1 MPALGMDHALST
13 AAPYNATLEVTKAA
27 LLNASF
33 SNETLVLSSAAAAA
47 GLANLTGNLTGEL
60 VMPGGGGGDVSC
72 PWDPRGGGNC
82 SWPDAGLAPGN
93 ESSLEASRLPADAQ
107 QPAEKV
113 YWALMLVILPFLAVF
128 GNILIILS
136 VYKER
141 SLQTA
146 TNYFIVSLAFADLLV
161 AAAVM
166 PFAVYVLVN
175 VDWELSETLCDFYI
189 AVDVTCSTAS
199 IFNLVAISIDRFIAV
214 TQPIKYSKHKNSKR
228 VALTIVIVW
237 VVSAA
242 IGSPIMLGLNTSPQ
256 RVPHLCIFYN
266 SDFILYSSL
275 SSFYIPCLVMVFL
288 YYKIFRVIH
297 ERARK
302 AVAKKEA
309 RLKGLVLEG
318 GPPPIANNTVHRGAV
333 MLTTGGGTGGGAAG
347 AQPIQASQPP
357 PGDNRNGSKSLQ
369 VSSVAPEPDP
379 LTANTGSGSQ
389 PDEDDF
395 DDLPTEAGGD
405 KWAECDEE
413 EASFLAAHSATSG
426 SDPSSQ
432 AAHNRNHDSGYVDSN
447 VDEVH
452 FPRQERSNKE
462 SKKNGAVMPLL
473 TVSVVG
479 GPTMGGCVEDGQ
491 ARKKSRFN
499 LGRKH
504 KSSRKKR
511 EKASAKR
518 ERKATKTLAIVLGV
532 FLICWVPF
540 FTCNVVD
547 AVCMKLQS
555 QDCHLGVTVF
565 LLTTW
570 LGYVNSCV
578 NPVIYT
584 IFNPEFRKAFKKILM
599 EPMK

>member
-1 MPALGMDHALST
+1 MDQPSTPMPPST
-13 AAPYNATLEVTKAA
+13 TTRAAATTAA
-27 LLNASF
+27 LLNASL
-33 SNETLVLSSAAAAA
+33 SNDTLSSVLAN
-47 GLANLTGNLTGEL
+47 LTANLTGNW
-60 VMPGGGGGDVSC
+60 PGDLWVT
-72 PWDPRGGGNC
+72 
-82 SWPDAGLAPGN
+82 DASNGSSLRVPGN
-93 ESSLEASRLPADAQ
+93 DSSLDASRPSAEEQ
-107 QPAEKV
+107 QPQEKV

-175 VDWELSETLCDFYI
+175 VNWELSETLCDFYI

-242 IGSPIMLGLNTSPQ
+242 IGSPIMLGLNTSPERQ
-256 RVPHLCIFYN
+256 PHLCIFYN

-318 GPPPIANNTVHRGAV
+318 GPQPNSARAAA
-333 MLTTGGGTGGGAAG
+333 GGGALGAG
-347 AQPIQASQPP
+347 DDAAGPPAQGQPRP
-357 PGDNRNGSKSLQ
+357 ADRNGNKGLQ
-369 VSSVAPEPDP
+369 VGCGVPETDP

-389 PDEDDF
+389 PDEDEF
-395 DDLPTEAGGD
+395 DDLPTEAAGD
-405 KWAECDEE
+405 KSPDFDE
-413 EASFLAAHSATSG
+413 EASFLSPHTPASVSDPAAHVG
-426 SDPSSQ
+426 
-432 AAHNRNHDSGYVDSN
+432 HNGNHDSGYVASN
-447 VDEVH
+447 VEETQ
-452 FPRQERSNKE
+452 FPRQAHVIKE
-462 SKKNGAVMPLL
+462 SSKKNGSVVPLL

-479 GPTMGGCVEDGQ
+479 GPPMGGGCEDGD
-491 ARKKSRFN
+491 AATRNKKSRFN

-540 FTCNVVD
+540 FTCNVVN

-555 QDCHLGVTVF
+555 TDCLGVTVF

-584 IFNPEFRKAFKKILM
+584 IFNPEFRKAFEKILI
-599 EPMK
+599 EPIK

>member
-1 MPALGMDHALST
+1 MPPYGMDQSTTSGPPSNTTRATATT
-13 AAPYNATLEVTKAA
+13 AAPTAA
-27 LLNASF
+27 LLNASL
-33 SNETLVLSSAAAAA
+33 SNETLSSVAVELAN
-47 GLANLTGNLTGEL
+47 LTANLTGNLTGNWS
-60 VMPGGGGGDVSC
+60 GDLAATGVGC
-72 PWDPRGGGNC
+72 AWDHRSGRNC
-82 SWPDAGLAPGN
+82 SWLDARLPGN
-93 ESSLEASRLPADAQ
+93 ESSLDASRLPGEDQ

-242 IGSPIMLGLNTSPQ
+242 IGSPIMLGLNTSPE

-318 GPPPIANNTVHRGAV
+318 GPQPNSAR
-333 MLTTGGGTGGGAAG
+333 TTGVLVAGGGAGAG
-347 AQPIQASQPP
+347 DAAGPALQGQPRPA
-357 PGDNRNGSKSLQ
+357 DRNGNKGLQ
-369 VSSVAPEPDP
+369 VGCGVPETDP

-389 PDEDDF
+389 PDEDEF
-395 DDLPTEAGGD
+395 DDLPTEAAGD
-405 KWAECDEE
+405 KSPDFDE
-413 EASFLAAHSATSG
+413 EASFLSPHTGASV
-426 SDPSSQ
+426 SDPASHVG
-432 AAHNRNHDSGYVDSN
+432 HNGNHDSGYVASN
-447 VDEVH
+447 VEETQ
-452 FPRQERSNKE
+452 FPRQAHVIKE
-462 SKKNGAVMPLL
+462 SKKNGSVVPLL

-479 GPTMGGCVEDGQ
+479 GPPMGGGCEDGD
-491 ARKKSRFN
+491 AATRNKKSRFN

-555 QDCHLGVTVF
+555 TDCHLGVTVF

-599 EPMK
+599 EPVK

>member
-1 MPALGMDHALST
+1 MDHSLTT
-13 AAPYNATLEVTKAA
+13 ATPYNAALEAAAAA
-27 LLNASF
+27 LLNASLQ
-33 SNETLVLSSAAAAA
+33 NDTLVMTSAAAD
-47 GLANLTGNLTGEL
+47 LANSTGNWTGDL
-60 VMPGGGGGDVSC
+60 VVSMAGGVNCSWDARGGGG
-72 PWDPRGGGNC
+72 RNC
-82 SWPDAGLAPGN
+82 SWL
-93 ESSLEASRLPADAQ
+93 ESSTEASRLPAAEEQ
-107 QPAEKV
+107 HPAEKV
-113 YWALMLVILPFLAVF
+113 YWALTLVILPFLAVF

-318 GPPPIANNTVHRGAV
+318 GPPPIANTNNATHRG
-333 MLTTGGGTGGGAAG
+333 GGLVGAGNGNGTAAG
-347 AQPIQASQPP
+347 VQTTQGGQLRLADS
-357 PGDNRNGSKSLQ
+357 RNGNKSLQ
-369 VSSVAPEPDP
+369 VSCVVADP

-389 PDEDDF
+389 PDEDEF

-405 KWAECDEE
+405 KWADCDEE
-413 EASFLAAHSATSG
+413 DASFLAAHTGTSG
-426 SDPSSQ
+426 GDLPSHVS
-432 AAHNRNHDSGYVDSN
+432 HNRNHDSGYVDSN
-447 VDEVH
+447 VDEAH
-452 FPRQERSNKE
+452 FPRQEHLNKE
-462 SKKNGAVMPLL
+462 SKKNGTVMPLL
-473 TVSVVG
+473 TVSVVSGPQMGSG
-479 GPTMGGCVEDGQ
+479 GGGIEASQ

-555 QDCHLGVTVF
+555 NDCHLGVTVF

>member
-1 MPALGMDHALST
+1 MPPSGMDQSST
-13 AAPYNATLEVTKAA
+13 PVPPSTTTRAAATTAA
-27 LLNASF
+27 LLNASL
-33 SNETLVLSSAAAAA
+33 SNDTLSSVAAE
-47 GLANLTGNLTGEL
+47 LANLTANITGNLTGNWS
-60 VMPGGGGGDVSC
+60 GDFSVSGVGC
-72 PWDPRGGGNC
+72 AWDHRHGHNC
-82 SWPDAGLAPGN
+82 SWPEAKFPGN
-93 ESSLEASRLPADAQ
+93 ESSPDASRLPAEEQ

-309 RLKGLVLEG
+309 RLKGLVLQG
-318 GPPPIANNTVHRGAV
+318 APPPQSNSNAAAAAGDAAAGPPALQG
-333 MLTTGGGTGGGAAG
+333 
-347 AQPIQASQPP
+347 QPRPP
-357 PGDNRNGSKSLQ
+357 ADRNGKGLQ
-369 VSSVAPEPDP
+369 VGCGVPETDP

-389 PDEDDF
+389 PDEDEF
-395 DDLPTEAGGD
+395 DDLPTEAAGD
-405 KWAECDEE
+405 KSPDFDE
-413 EASFLAAHSATSG
+413 EASFLSAHAPASVSDPAAHVG
-426 SDPSSQ
+426 
-432 AAHNRNHDSGYVDSN
+432 HNGNHDSGYVASN
-447 VDEVH
+447 VEETQ
-452 FPRQERSNKE
+452 FPRQAHVIKE
-462 SKKNGAVMPLL
+462 SSKKNGSVVPLL

-479 GPTMGGCVEDGQ
+479 GPPIGGGREDGD
-491 ARKKSRFN
+491 AATRNKKSRFN

-555 QDCHLGVTVF
+555 TDCHLGVTVF

-599 EPMK
+599 EPVK

>member
-1 MPALGMDHALST
+1 M
-13 AAPYNATLEVTKAA
+13 
-27 LLNASF
+27 
-33 SNETLVLSSAAAAA
+33 
-47 GLANLTGNLTGEL
+47 
-60 VMPGGGGGDVSC
+60 
-72 PWDPRGGGNC
+72 
-82 SWPDAGLAPGN
+82 
-93 ESSLEASRLPADAQ
+93 
-107 QPAEKV
+107 
-113 YWALMLVILPFLAVF
+113 
-128 GNILIILS
+128 
-136 VYKER
+136 
-141 SLQTA
+141 
-146 TNYFIVSLAFADLLV
+146 
-161 AAAVM
+161 
-166 PFAVYVLVN
+166 VN

-302 AVAKKEA
+302 AVGKKEA

-318 GPPPIANNTVHRGAV
+318 GPPPIANNTGHHGVVTLAVGA
-333 MLTTGGGTGGGAAG
+333 GGGATG
-347 AQPIQASQPP
+347 GQPAQGGQPSL
-357 PGDNRNGSKSLQ
+357 GDNRNGNKSLQ
-369 VSSVAPEPDP
+369 VSSMVPEADP

-389 PDEDDF
+389 PDEDEF
-395 DDLPTEAGGD
+395 DDP
-405 KWAECDEE
+405 
-413 EASFLAAHSATSG
+413 AHRG
-426 SDPSSQ
+426 
-432 AAHNRNHDSGYVDSN
+432 RRG
-447 VDEVH
+447 
-452 FPRQERSNKE
+452 QEF
-462 SKKNGAVMPLL
+462 KKNGTVMPLL

-479 GPTMGGCVEDGQ
+479 GPTLGASIEDGP

>member
-1 MPALGMDHALST
+1 
-13 AAPYNATLEVTKAA
+13 
-27 LLNASF
+27 
-33 SNETLVLSSAAAAA
+33 
-47 GLANLTGNLTGEL
+47 
-60 VMPGGGGGDVSC
+60 
-72 PWDPRGGGNC
+72 
-82 SWPDAGLAPGN
+82 
-93 ESSLEASRLPADAQ
+93 
-107 QPAEKV
+107 
-113 YWALMLVILPFLAVF
+113 MLVILPFLAVF

-302 AVAKKEA
+302 AVGKKEA

-318 GPPPIANNTVHRGAV
+318 GPTAHREQHGE
-333 MLTTGGGTGGGAAG
+333 
-347 AQPIQASQPP
+347 ASLAW
-357 PGDNRNGSKSLQ
+357 GDNRNGNKSLQ
-369 VSSVAPEPDP
+369 VSSMVPEADP

-389 PDEDDF
+389 PDEDEF

-413 EASFLAAHSATSG
+413 EASFLAAQSATSG
-426 SDPSSQ
+426 SDPPSH
-432 AAHNRNHDSGYVDSN
+432 ATHNRNHDSGYVDSN

-452 FPRQERSNKE
+452 FSRQERPNKCRW
-462 SKKNGAVMPLL
+462 S
-473 TVSVVG
+473 G
-479 GPTMGGCVEDGQ
+479 GPTLGASIEDGP

>member
-1 MPALGMDHALST
+1 MPALGMDRALST

-47 GLANLTGNLTGEL
+47 GLANFTGNLTGEL
-60 VMPGGGGGDVSC
+60 VMPAA
-72 PWDPRGGGNC
+72 GN
-82 SWPDAGLAPGN
+82 D
-93 ESSLEASRLPADAQ
+93 SSLEASRLPADAQ

-302 AVAKKEA
+302 AVGKKEA
-309 RLKGLVLEG
+309 RLKGLAQGVE
-318 GPPPIANNTVHRGAV
+318 PPVGNLRRE
-333 MLTTGGGTGGGAAG
+333 
-347 AQPIQASQPP
+347 ASLGR
-357 PGDNRNGSKSLQ
+357 GDNRNGNKSLQ
-369 VSSVAPEPDP
+369 VSSVVPEADP

-389 PDEDDF
+389 PDEDEF

-426 SDPSSQ
+426 SDPPSH

-452 FPRQERSNKE
+452 FSRQERPNKE
-462 SKKNGAVMPLL
+462 FKKNGTVMPLL

-479 GPTMGGCVEDGQ
+479 GPTLGGSMEDGP

>member
-1 MPALGMDHALST
+1 
-13 AAPYNATLEVTKAA
+13 
-27 LLNASF
+27 
-33 SNETLVLSSAAAAA
+33 
-47 GLANLTGNLTGEL
+47 
-60 VMPGGGGGDVSC
+60 
-72 PWDPRGGGNC
+72 
-82 SWPDAGLAPGN
+82 
-93 ESSLEASRLPADAQ
+93 
-107 QPAEKV
+107 
-113 YWALMLVILPFLAVF
+113 
-128 GNILIILS
+128 
-136 VYKER
+136 
-141 SLQTA
+141 
-146 TNYFIVSLAFADLLV
+146 
-161 AAAVM
+161 
-166 PFAVYVLVN
+166 VN

-214 TQPIKYSKHKNSKR
+214 TQPIKYSKHKNSNR

-275 SSFYIPCLVMVFL
+275 SSFYIPCIVMVFL
-288 YYKIFRVIH
+288 YYKIFKVIH
-297 ERARK
+297 DRARK

-309 RLKGLVLEG
+309 RLRGLVIE
-318 GPPPIANNTVHRGAV
+318 NNAAQAPCQDTAH
-333 MLTTGGGTGGGAAG
+333 LT
-347 AQPIQASQPP
+347 Q
-357 PGDNRNGSKSLQ
+357 GDKNGNKSLQ
-369 VSSVAPEPDP
+369 VSALADPDP
-379 LTANTGSGSQ
+379 VTANTGSGSQ
-389 PDEDDF
+389 PDEDEF

-405 KWAECDEE
+405 KSPDCDEDVTFLE
-413 EASFLAAHSATSG
+413 RSSKSTASE
-426 SDPSSQ
+426 PSH
-432 AAHNRNHDSGYVDSN
+432 AVHNGNQDSGYAPSN
-447 VDEVH
+447 VEETQ
-452 FPRQERSNKE
+452 FSRQAHKNKDA
-462 SKKNGAVMPLL
+462 KKNGSVMPLL

-479 GPTMGGCVEDGQ
+479 GPLPDACAD
-491 ARKKSRFN
+491 ADNLSKKKSRFN

-532 FLICWVPF
+532 FLFCWVPF
-540 FTCNVVD
+540 FTCNVID

-555 QDCHLGVTVF
+555 TDCHLGVTVF

-570 LGYVNSCV
+570 LGYINSCV

-599 EPMK
+599 EPIK